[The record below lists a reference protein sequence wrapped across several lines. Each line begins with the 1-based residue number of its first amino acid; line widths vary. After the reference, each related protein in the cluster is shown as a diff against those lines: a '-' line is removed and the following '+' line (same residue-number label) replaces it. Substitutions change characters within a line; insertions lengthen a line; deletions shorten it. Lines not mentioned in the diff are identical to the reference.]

1 MTCGVEYSRTGDL
14 LVSGSSLQPSA
25 APEVTHLFG
34 VKDVGPSADTVG
46 VGPDLTAP
54 GNRTACPSCGAR
66 VRSEATFCGQCYA
79 DFRPPP
85 PPVASAPLT
94 PAPNAAYGPPAADP
108 LTAPLLD
115 VVLPP
120 GAVPAQAQAPEA
132 VTPRKTA
139 SWPCTRCEA
148 QNELAAIVCSVCGTP
163 FLAKLAEETKVA
175 LVLPVVGDLSRYGRG
190 QRAAIACGALL
201 VILVPLA
208 LITLLLT
215 KAPPP
220 SAPATQS
227 TTTTTTDTTVP
238 DPSSTPGVVLPSPG
252 S

>member
-1 MTCGVEYSRTGDL
+1 MT
-14 LVSGSSLQPSA
+14 
-25 APEVTHLFG
+25 EVTHPSG
-34 VKDVGPSADTVG
+34 VKDVGPSADTVL
-46 VGPDLTAP
+46 VGPDLTAT

-85 PPVASAPLT
+85 PAVASAPLT
-94 PAPNAAYGPPAADP
+94 PAPNAAYGPPAPDP

-120 GAVPAQAQAPEA
+120 GAVPAQATAPEA
-132 VTPRKTA
+132 PAAPSRTA
-139 SWPCTRCEA
+139 GWPCTRCETR
-148 QNELAAIVCSVCGTP
+148 NELSAMVCTVCGTP

-175 LVLPVVGDLSRYGRG
+175 LVLPVVGDISRYGRG
-190 QRAAIACGALL
+190 QRAAIAFGALL
-201 VILVPLA
+201 LILVPLA

-220 SAPATQS
+220 SKPATQ
-227 TTTTTTDTTVP
+227 TTITTTTDNSVP